1 TSRAESPHRHDEPY
15 RRALIGVYGRLA
27 ATARELTRQNLARRE
42 ASPQPAY
49 ASPDEFA
56 RNLQVLA
63 DSLVSQ
69 RAAPVL
75 QLRLAAL
82 QQAIP
87 IFGFHLATIDLRQ
100 SSDVHERTLTELF
113 ARAGEIDNYAALDE
127 QERIALLRRELAHAR
142 PLVSPWFEYSDETA
156 RELAISQCAA
166 RLRRRYCNAIV
177 YQAII
182 APSAT
187 PAALPEVH

>member
-1 TSRAESPHRHDEPY
+1 SWIGGDRDGNPNVDAQTLELAALQQAATVLDFYLSEVHALGAELSLNTLLGVASTELQTLADNSHDESPHRHDEPY

-27 ATARELTRQNLARRE
+27 ATARELTGQNLARRE

-56 RNLQVLA
+56 RDLQVLA

-100 SSDVHERTLTELF
+100 S
-113 ARAGEIDNYAALDE
+113 
-127 QERIALLRRELAHAR
+127 
-142 PLVSPWFEYSDETA
+142 
-156 RELAISQCAA
+156 
-166 RLRRRYCNAIV
+166 
-177 YQAII
+177 
-182 APSAT
+182 
-187 PAALPEVH
+187 